1 MFIQRGMS
9 MNYRATFTLEP
20 EAMAF
25 LQQVG
30 CKNRSGYINELLK
43 RERKQA
49 LERALLQSNRE
60 EAGDSAYQ
68 EELAAWDARLEDGLE
83 P

>member
-1 MFIQRGMS
+1 MA
-9 MNYRATFTLEP
+9 YRATITLES

-30 CKNRSGYINELLK
+30 GKNRSRYINELLK
-43 RERKQA
+43 RERRRSLEQA
-49 LERALLQSNRE
+49 ILQGNRE
-60 EAGDSAYQ
+60 EAGDKTYQ

-83 P
+83 S